1 MILLLPRFLSINS
14 FWLDPPCLKS
24 NMLINT
30 QTHPVPSL
38 ERCLL
43 QISFSMLFFCLS
55 VFSSFR
61 TVTTIYRRVIM
72 ETDTKTVTTIKE
84 LSFLNKNWSL
94 YDHAVLIP
102 TKREKNKPL
111 NIFTFRIR
119 FNACKKVKSIME
131 MKQKKKNYW

>member
-1 MILLLPRFLSINS
+1 
-14 FWLDPPCLKS
+14 
-24 NMLINT
+24 
-30 QTHPVPSL
+30 
-38 ERCLL
+38 
-43 QISFSMLFFCLS
+43 
-55 VFSSFR
+55 
-61 TVTTIYRRVIM
+61 M